1 MGSSVKDAHLHIG
14 MEDSKTEKPGIWSA
28 SFAFGVVRRSTVVD
42 EVCRCHARP
51 AERSGL
57 LARCPREIISTC
69 WSHPSTASAP
79 TSHDV
84 HEGGSWTSERLWSIR
99 CTGRL
104 WFALRLAKRPGEVHS
119 KPACHA
125 DRPGRAGVANADRE
139 SKLVGMPVPWTC
151 DLDRTSRS
159 CRVFCSLQCMACVH
173 WSTQATA
180 AALVHRQMAMRPLWR
195 RSNAEEGHRHWA
207 ALCSGELT
215 HTYSGKKDA
224 APPPLL
230 VTTP

>member
-1 MGSSVKDAHLHIG
+1 M
-14 MEDSKTEKPGIWSA
+14 PSA
-28 SFAFGVVRRSTVVD
+28 SFAFGAVRRSTVVD

-57 LARCPREIISTC
+57 LARSPREIISTC

-84 HEGGSWTSERLWSIR
+84 HEGGWTSERLWSIR

-104 WFALRLAKRPGEVHS
+104 CSHVRLAKRPGEVHS

-159 CRVFCSLQCMACVH
+159 CRVFCSLQCMACVQ

-195 RSNAEEGHRHWA
+195 RSNAEEGIAIGQRCVRA
-207 ALCSGELT
+207 S
-215 HTYSGKKDA
+215 SQI
-224 APPPLL
+224 
-230 VTTP
+230 

>member
-1 MGSSVKDAHLHIG
+1 MRYVAV
-14 MEDSKTEKPGIWSA
+14 TP
-28 SFAFGVVRRSTVVD
+28 VRLNGPA
-42 EVCRCHARP
+42 CWHALR
-51 AERSGL
+51 ERSSQPAGL
-57 LARCPREIISTC
+57 THPQRARRPEMMSMKADGHMDFGTNVEHTMHRQT
-69 WSHPSTASAP
+69 
-79 TSHDV
+79 
-84 HEGGSWTSERLWSIR
+84 L
-99 CTGRL
+99 
-104 WFALRLAKRPGEVHS
+104 FALRLAKRPGEVHS

-224 APPPLL
+224 PPPPLL

>member
-1 MGSSVKDAHLHIG
+1 MDLGTTVEHTLHRQ
-14 MEDSKTEKPGIWSA
+14 T
-28 SFAFGVVRRSTVVD
+28 
-42 EVCRCHARP
+42 
-51 AERSGL
+51 L
-57 LARCPREIISTC
+57 
-69 WSHPSTASAP
+69 
-79 TSHDV
+79 
-84 HEGGSWTSERLWSIR
+84 
-99 CTGRL
+99 
-104 WFALRLAKRPGEVHS
+104 FALRLAKRPGEVHS

-224 APPPLL
+224 PPPPLL
-230 VTTP
+230 VTTPYVWKRRVGRRQLASASAMPIDVPMNPMMDMMVNGALPTPMATQEITP

>member
-1 MGSSVKDAHLHIG
+1 M
-14 MEDSKTEKPGIWSA
+14 
-28 SFAFGVVRRSTVVD
+28 RRSTVVD

-57 LARCPREIISTC
+57 LARSPREIISTC

-84 HEGGSWTSERLWSIR
+84 HEGGWTSERLWSTR

-104 WFALRLAKRPGEVHS
+104 CSHCGWQSDPARSTASQRATLTGRVAPESPMLTVRASLSVCRCHGPVIWTALRGHVACSARS
-119 KPACHA
+119 SAWPACTGA
-125 DRPGRAGVANADRE
+125 A
-139 SKLVGMPVPWTC
+139 
-151 DLDRTSRS
+151 
-159 CRVFCSLQCMACVH
+159 
-173 WSTQATA
+173 ATA

-215 HTYSGKKDA
+215 HTYSGKKGDD
-224 APPPLL
+224 
-230 VTTP
+230 

>member
-1 MGSSVKDAHLHIG
+1 MHRQTL
-14 MEDSKTEKPGIWSA
+14 
-28 SFAFGVVRRSTVVD
+28 
-42 EVCRCHARP
+42 
-51 AERSGL
+51 
-57 LARCPREIISTC
+57 
-69 WSHPSTASAP
+69 
-79 TSHDV
+79 
-84 HEGGSWTSERLWSIR
+84 
-99 CTGRL
+99 
-104 WFALRLAKRPGEVHS
+104 FALRLAKRPGEVHS

-195 RSNAEEGHRHWA
+195 RSNAEGHRHLIGQRCVRA
-207 ALCSGELT
+207 SSHIHILEKKTPRRPLSLLLPLKKAFERVEPVSSLSKLKSVLVTDSHAQLLQRPCSA
-215 HTYSGKKDA
+215 TYGHEQRRRRLPSSSGD
-224 APPPLL
+224 APPIARGTSCPGHVL
-230 VTTP
+230 VPWAHSPIWSRQDPIFVSLTQIASYKR

>member
-1 MGSSVKDAHLHIG
+1 MDLGTTVEHTLHRQ
-14 MEDSKTEKPGIWSA
+14 T
-28 SFAFGVVRRSTVVD
+28 
-42 EVCRCHARP
+42 
-51 AERSGL
+51 L
-57 LARCPREIISTC
+57 
-69 WSHPSTASAP
+69 
-79 TSHDV
+79 
-84 HEGGSWTSERLWSIR
+84 
-99 CTGRL
+99 
-104 WFALRLAKRPGEVHS
+104 FALRLAKRPGEVHS

-207 ALCSGELT
+207 SVVFGRAHT
-215 HTYSGKKDA
+215 HIFWKKRRPA
-224 APPPLL
+224 AGARPLYPEPTVRHIGL
-230 VTTP
+230 YPWSPGQACTWTRSAPLRPT

>member
-1 MGSSVKDAHLHIG
+1 M
-14 MEDSKTEKPGIWSA
+14 
-28 SFAFGVVRRSTVVD
+28 RRSTVVD

-57 LARCPREIISTC
+57 LARSPREIISTC

-84 HEGGSWTSERLWSIR
+84 HEGGWTSERLWSIR

-104 WFALRLAKRPGEVHS
+104 CSHCGWQS
-119 KPACHA
+119 DPARSTA
-125 DRPGRAGVANADRE
+125 SQRATLTGRVAPE
-139 SKLVGMPVPWTC
+139 SPMLTVRASLSVRPVPWTC

-195 RSNAEEGHRHWA
+195 RQTLKKAIAIGQA
-207 ALCSGELT
+207 FELT
-215 HTYSGKKDA
+215 YTFWEKR
-224 APPPLL
+224 PPLL

>member
-1 MGSSVKDAHLHIG
+1 MDLG
-14 MEDSKTEKPGIWSA
+14 T
-28 SFAFGVVRRSTVVD
+28 TV
-42 EVCRCHARP
+42 EH
-51 AERSGL
+51 
-57 LARCPREIISTC
+57 T
-69 WSHPSTASAP
+69 
-79 TSHDV
+79 V
-84 HEGGSWTSERLWSIR
+84 HRQTL
-99 CTGRL
+99 
-104 WFALRLAKRPGEVHS
+104 FALRLAKRPGEVHS

-224 APPPLL
+224 PPPPLL
-230 VTTP
+230 VTTPYPVATGRNSGRCLSPYLG

>member
-1 MGSSVKDAHLHIG
+1 MDLGTTVEHTLHRQ
-14 MEDSKTEKPGIWSA
+14 T
-28 SFAFGVVRRSTVVD
+28 
-42 EVCRCHARP
+42 
-51 AERSGL
+51 L
-57 LARCPREIISTC
+57 
-69 WSHPSTASAP
+69 
-79 TSHDV
+79 
-84 HEGGSWTSERLWSIR
+84 
-99 CTGRL
+99 
-104 WFALRLAKRPGEVHS
+104 FALRLAKRPGEVHS

-215 HTYSGKKDA
+215 HTYSPLLTLGPGKLHLCRSLDGPLPSPSPLRAAHA
-224 APPPLL
+224 APSQLIDRL
-230 VTTP
+230 GRHLE

>member
-1 MGSSVKDAHLHIG
+1 MHRQTL
-14 MEDSKTEKPGIWSA
+14 
-28 SFAFGVVRRSTVVD
+28 
-42 EVCRCHARP
+42 
-51 AERSGL
+51 
-57 LARCPREIISTC
+57 
-69 WSHPSTASAP
+69 
-79 TSHDV
+79 
-84 HEGGSWTSERLWSIR
+84 
-99 CTGRL
+99 
-104 WFALRLAKRPGEVHS
+104 FALRLAKRPGEVHS

-224 APPPLL
+224 PRPLSLLLPLTGTHSVRLHEAWAKPHRPSQVAPPPAVRLRIARARTRPSDRACL
-230 VTTP
+230 MTAAPAPRASQEAAGAAPR

>member
-1 MGSSVKDAHLHIG
+1 M
-14 MEDSKTEKPGIWSA
+14 
-28 SFAFGVVRRSTVVD
+28 RRSTVFD

-57 LARCPREIISTC
+57 LTRSPREIISTC

-84 HEGGSWTSERLWSIR
+84 HEGGWTSERLWSIR

-104 WFALRLAKRPGEVHS
+104 CSHCGWQSDPARSTAE
-119 KPACHA
+119 PACHA
-125 DRPGRAGVANADRE
+125 DRPGRAGVANADSE

-215 HTYSGKKDA
+215 HTYSGKKRRPA
-224 APPPLL
+224 APSPCYYPLDF
-230 VTTP
+230 VR

>member
-1 MGSSVKDAHLHIG
+1 MDLG
-14 MEDSKTEKPGIWSA
+14 T
-28 SFAFGVVRRSTVVD
+28 TV
-42 EVCRCHARP
+42 EH
-51 AERSGL
+51 
-57 LARCPREIISTC
+57 T
-69 WSHPSTASAP
+69 
-79 TSHDV
+79 V
-84 HEGGSWTSERLWSIR
+84 HRQTL
-99 CTGRL
+99 
-104 WFALRLAKRPGEVHS
+104 FALRLAKRPGEVHS

-224 APPPLL
+224 PPPPLSHL
-230 VTTP
+230 QRLADGRLGHRGWRAGLSTKGTEEEEPTPGKRK

>member
-1 MGSSVKDAHLHIG
+1 MHRQTL
-14 MEDSKTEKPGIWSA
+14 
-28 SFAFGVVRRSTVVD
+28 
-42 EVCRCHARP
+42 
-51 AERSGL
+51 
-57 LARCPREIISTC
+57 
-69 WSHPSTASAP
+69 
-79 TSHDV
+79 
-84 HEGGSWTSERLWSIR
+84 
-99 CTGRL
+99 
-104 WFALRLAKRPGEVHS
+104 FALRLAKRPGEVHS

-151 DLDRTSRS
+151 DLDHISRS
-159 CRVFCSLQCMACVH
+159 CSVFCSLQRMACVH

-224 APPPLL
+224 VPPLVL
-230 VTTP
+230 DTLTLTKSSRALGEEIHVSR

>member
-1 MGSSVKDAHLHIG
+1 MGSSVKL
-14 MEDSKTEKPGIWSA
+14 SKMRIFT
-28 SFAFGVVRRSTVVD
+28 RS
-42 EVCRCHARP
+42 
-51 AERSGL
+51 
-57 LARCPREIISTC
+57 
-69 WSHPSTASAP
+69 SH
-79 TSHDV
+79 
-84 HEGGSWTSERLWSIR
+84 RN
-99 CTGRL
+99 GRL
-104 WFALRLAKRPGEVHS
+104 EDGE
-119 KPACHA
+119 AWY
-125 DRPGRAGVANADRE
+125 RAGVANADRE

-224 APPPLL
+224 PPPPLL
-230 VTTP
+230 VTTPYTVAEGLAAVGVPW